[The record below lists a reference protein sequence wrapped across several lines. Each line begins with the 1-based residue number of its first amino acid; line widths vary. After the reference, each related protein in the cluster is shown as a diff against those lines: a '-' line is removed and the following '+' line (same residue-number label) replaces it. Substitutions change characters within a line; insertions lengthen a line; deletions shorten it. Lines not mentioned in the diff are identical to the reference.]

1 MNRFMSAFLALA
13 TALAIAPAALAGS
26 LCPGTAWTGTSDANG
41 NDVGTITGAGNTDC
55 GSVTMTIPDDNNDSA
70 GLLWGSSSYGNTGLT
85 VGSIASFNTAVTFTG
100 ASGAQPYYMLDFH
113 DYDNVFGE
121 GKAGDKILLIESQT
135 GNLSGGNMALNPATT
150 LFDLFDATTSIYL
163 LGQSDVQTLDQW
175 MAEYSE
181 LSNEPTWVGVETG
194 EGGSGASATMTVYGA
209 DYTVTP
215 EPTSLLLFGTGLV
228 SLAGILRRKLR
239 V

>member
-41 NDVGTITGAGNTDC
+41 NHVGTITGAGNTDC

-70 GLLWGSSSYGNTGLT
+70 GLFWGSSSWGNTGLT
-85 VGSIASFNTAVTFTG
+85 AGNIASFNTAASFTG
-100 ASGAQPYYMLDFH
+100 AAGAQPYYIIDYH
-113 DYDNVFGE
+113 DSSNIFGGE
-121 GKAGDKILLIESQT
+121 NSGDTIDLIENQL
-135 GNLSGGNMALNPATT
+135 GNLSGGNMAFDPSTT
-150 LFDLFDATTSIYL
+150 ELAVFDDNTGMYHVGGTNTRDGWLSLYPL
-163 LGQSDVQTLDQW
+163 LG
-175 MAEYSE
+175 SE
-181 LSNEPTWVGVETG
+181 PIYVGVEIG
-194 EGGSGASATMTVYGA
+194 EGGSGVSASLKVTGA
-209 DYTVTP
+209 DFTATP